1 MDMRSIGIF
10 VIFSIVSLLS
20 FQPSRGAEDSEDP
33 NSPEVKAFDSIRVA
47 LSKPKTGADNPTE
60 PEFVARRV
68 AGNETAELARK
79 FLRDFPNS
87 KKAAE
92 ANVLLNVGLFR
103 AAIVGDSAALGELDK
118 RAREAIQNPKFSD
131 EAKEHAF
138 IVNYLA
144 QWAHKNGKRVMNDST
159 AEGRALW

>member
-1 MDMRSIGIF
+1 MTLRRGFGLTFMDMRRIGVF
-10 VIFSIVSLLS
+10 VFCIVAS
-20 FQPSRGAEDSEDP
+20 FFVSQPISGVENADDP

-47 LSKPKTGADNPTE
+47 LSKTKTGADNPTE

-87 KKAAE
+87 KKAEE

-103 AAIVGDSAALGELDK
+103 AAIVGDSAALEELDK
-118 RAREAIQNPKFSD
+118 RARETIQNPKFSD
-131 EAKEHAF
+131 EAKEH
-138 IVNYLA
+138 V
-144 QWAHKNGKRVMNDST
+144 
-159 AEGRALW
+159 